1 LIVVEWCFFTFL
13 TAAIYASLN
22 GDSKASS
29 RRDVTQSDTFEVR
42 NQVFEIIS
50 TIFQVVMS

>member
-1 LIVVEWCFFTFL
+1 LSGAFYFL
-13 TAAIYASLN
+13 TAAIYASLD

-42 NQVFEIIS
+42 NQVFETIS